1 MIPEK
6 TLSKSDIT
14 EIEQEAR
21 TNPIFRYY
29 GIRVAY
35 RKDLAQNEIL
45 RISDNKNLILIKG
58 NTDTGYE
65 HIIDRHIF
73 WSTKIYTKP
82 ENNEIVFQDQS
93 KFPQDQYP
101 LLFIKIAEEI
111 FIEDNFI
118 KENPHPEA
126 DKYDLYIG
134 DYSFDGIKNEK
145 VKLILY
151 KGTKII
157 HSLFP
162 KSDSHN
168 KKRVKKFPFSRGTV
182 QTKHN
187 EVFIPYL
194 DIELKIRFGILIEK
208 DFKNDTEY
216 INILTFDLDNECF
229 YKDKIGYRKLLKFD
243 SKKSEIITYQ
253 HGDLRPIERKIK
265 EINDKLKSGEL
276 KLPEN

>member
-1 MIPEK
+1 MEK
-6 TLSKSDIT
+6 TLSKSDII
-14 EIEQEAR
+14 EIEHEAQ

-29 GIRVAY
+29 GIRVPHN
-35 RKDLAQNEIL
+35 KDLSQNKIL

-65 HIIDRHIF
+65 HIVDRHTF

-82 ENNEIVFQDQS
+82 ENDEIVFQNQS

-111 FIEDNFI
+111 FCEHNFI

-134 DYSFDGIKNEK
+134 DYSFDGLKNEK
-145 VKLILY
+145 IKLVLY
-151 KGTKII
+151 KGTRII

-162 KSDSHN
+162 KSDTHN
-168 KKRVKKFPFSRGTV
+168 KRRIKKFPFTRGTV
-182 QTKHN
+182 QTNHN
-187 EVFIPYL
+187 EVYIPYL
-194 DIELKIRFGILIEK
+194 DVKLNVRFGILIEK
-208 DFKNDTEY
+208 DFQNDTEY
-216 INILTFDLDNECF
+216 INILTFDLDKECF
-229 YKDKIGYRKLLKFD
+229 YKEKIGYRKLIKFD
-243 SKKSEIITYQ
+243 SEKSEIKTYQ

-265 EINDKLKSGEL
+265 EINDKINSGEL
-276 KLPEN
+276 KLP